1 MSTTPTDAELIKASI
16 SGKIS
21 AFGELIERYQNLVC
35 AVAYSTTG
43 DRALSED
50 VGQETF
56 VVAWKQLADIREPAK
71 FKGWLCSTARNLSK
85 MALRKRKREVLDG
98 DDAAEGAEASDASAL
113 EVVLSNEQEDL
124 VWSALK
130 EIPETYREPLVLFY
144 REEQSVKQ
152 VALGLG
158 ISEDAVKQRLSR
170 GRQSLKQGL
179 EKMVERT
186 LADTRPSKAFAVG
199 VLALIAAQAGTAAAA
214 SSAGGSG
221 GAVTSSSVGA
231 KLLMLVLL
239 VAAAIGVTT
248 AVWMVSESDEPSA
261 QEAKVS
267 SDVTA
272 APSTASRSHWRAK
285 GGGPPAASDTK
296 VLSREELDDLLD
308 PKNPEVIVEV
318 LDLLG
323 GPIAGAEVLVNRELV
338 GETNGQGVLR
348 VPTAAA
354 QISGARS
361 FQVRAHGYAEG
372 YKSFSGYG
380 RLTVQLVPES
390 TISGIVISAEDGT
403 PIKGLRVLGG
413 RLEPVMT
420 DEAGRFV
427 FDRVS
432 PGRYDLTAVGPGW
445 NGKLTN
451 PLNVGLHVN
460 ETNVVIEVA
469 HGFAITGRVVSTGE
483 KLPSGLFI
491 AGGPI
496 KTPVDEAGHFKIEG
510 VGPGSY
516 QLAPK
521 IPSKLSLIAP
531 IRVEVVAA
539 DVTGVEIP
547 LEMIHSIDIIA
558 TQQDGTPVAG
568 MPFYGL
574 QLHGGGGSACKCTTG
589 DDGRCR
595 IEGLAPATIRGFGPN
610 IAGYLT
616 REITVPSDQPVRFE
630 VPAVGGISGVV
641 LTPAGDPLP
650 WRKIMVQG
658 GDLEEPGE
666 VISDAKGRFLF
677 GGLVEGSYEV
687 KVYGHSSAYALSRDK
702 KKAIGLASV
711 SVGPGELVTGVRVQ
725 ADHAKG
731 QITGRVVGVDG
742 QPQPSALV
750 TFLIDRAGL
759 PRGIFRPGVEMAV
772 ADSEGRFSFN
782 KVDSAYKYQ
791 VFAQSVTGEQGTL
804 RGISADGTPLSIAV
818 TTPAELRVTL
828 TSASESREDVNVT
841 VKNEDGDESTIG
853 LRLNSKMNG
862 GKGDVASFPGI
873 EPGTWRVTVTQRK
886 EPAKVTATATVT
898 IQPGQVEGISI
909 PMQ

>member
-1 MSTTPTDAELIKASI
+1 MTTTPTDAELIKASI
-16 SGKIS
+16 DGKIS

-35 AVAYSTTG
+35 SVAYSTTG

-50 VGQETF
+50 VGQDTF
-56 VVAWKQLADIREPAK
+56 VAAWKQLADIREPAK
-71 FKGWLCSTARNLSK
+71 FKGWLCSTARNLSRT
-85 MALRKRKREVLDG
+85 ALRKRKREVLDG
-98 DDAAEGAEASDASAL
+98 DDAAEGEEASDASAL
-113 EVVLSNEQEDL
+113 DVVLSNEQEDL

-170 GRQSLKQGL
+170 GRQSLKKGL
-179 EKMVERT
+179 ETMVERT

-199 VLALIAAQAGTAAAA
+199 ILALIAAQAGTAAAA
-214 SSAGGSG
+214 SSAGSG
-221 GAVTSSSVGA
+221 GAAATSSVGA

-248 AVWMVSESDEPSA
+248 AVWMSSESDEHST
-261 QEAKVS
+261 QEAKVPS
-267 SDVTA
+267 ETTA
-272 APSTASRSHWRAK
+272 ASTASRSHWRAK

-296 VLSREELDDLLD
+296 VLSRDELDQLLD
-308 PKNPEVIVEV
+308 PENPEVIVEV

-361 FQVRAHGYAEG
+361 FQVRAHGYAQNSE
-372 YKSFSGYG
+372 SFSGYG

-403 PIKGLRVLGG
+403 PVKGLRVLGA
-413 RLEPVMT
+413 RLEPVIT
-420 DEAGRFV
+420 DEVGRFV

-432 PGRYDLTAVGPGW
+432 PGSYDLTAVGPGW

-496 KTPVDEAGHFKIEG
+496 KAPVDEGGHFKIEG
-510 VGPGSY
+510 AGPGSY

-521 IPSKLSLIAP
+521 IPSKASLIAP

-539 DVTGVEIP
+539 DVAGVEIP

-558 TQQDGTPVAG
+558 SQQDGTPVAG

-574 QLHGGGGSACKCTTG
+574 QLHGGGGSACQCTTG

-595 IEGLAPATIRGFGPN
+595 IEGLAPAIVRAFGPN

-641 LTPAGDPLP
+641 LTLAGDPIP
-650 WRKIMVQG
+650 WRNIKVQKG
-658 GDLEEPGE
+658 EFEEPVE

-687 KVYGHSSAYALSRDK
+687 KVYGHRSAHRLLGS
-702 KKAIGLASV
+702 KAKPIGLASV

-725 ADHAKG
+725 TDYAEG
-731 QITGRVVGVDG
+731 QITGRIVGADG
-742 QPQPSALV
+742 QPQPNALV
-750 TFLIDRAGL
+750 TYVLDIAGR
-759 PRGIFRPGVEMAV
+759 PTGTFRLGVEMAV
-772 ADSEGRFSFN
+772 ADNEGRFSFN
-782 KVDSAYKYQ
+782 KVDSAHSYQ
-791 VFAQSVTGEQGTL
+791 VFAQSVTGEQGAL

-818 TTPAELRVTL
+818 KTPAELRVTL
-828 TSASESREDVNVT
+828 TSASETREDVNVT
-841 VKNEDGDESTIG
+841 VKNDDGDEYTIG
-853 LRLNSKMNG
+853 LRLNSRMNG
-862 GKGDVASFPGI
+862 GQGDVASFPGI
-873 EPGTWRVTVTQRK
+873 EPGTWKVTVTQGK
-886 EPAKVTATATVT
+886 EPATVTATATVT
-898 IQPGQVEGISI
+898 IRPGQVKAISI
-909 PMQ
+909 PML